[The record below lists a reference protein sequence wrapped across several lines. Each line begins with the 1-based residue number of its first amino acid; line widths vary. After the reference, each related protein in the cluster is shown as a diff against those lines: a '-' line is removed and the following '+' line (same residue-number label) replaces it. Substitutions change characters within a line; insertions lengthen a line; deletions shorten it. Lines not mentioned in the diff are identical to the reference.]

1 MKSNSRTLR
10 LAAAISLFI
19 PAWACAQLQG
29 FETGGYFRVGPGNTK
44 PSASRA
50 CYGLDGPG
58 LKYRLGN
65 ECDYYGEFLF
75 ATKFKARNVDYS
87 INVMP
92 NLYNG
97 GTDSS
102 SARYASPSD
111 FGSASVGMA
120 QMYVEGKGFDIAPSV
135 SFWAGKRFY
144 GRQDVHIVDTHYIDM
159 SGVGAG
165 AYNIAAG
172 PGKLGLAYFGR
183 DGGNVANPEF
193 IDHDNNPLTPA
204 VRPPVRYGTRLH
216 VDYSDLPV
224 NTNGTLRILGTFAK
238 ADGNDGQPRRNGF
251 GFSAVHKQSKMFGSD
266 AINQLWLQY
275 AQGSAGLNQNFG
287 PGTATSDVKSWRLI
301 DSIEWQAGNFGGQA
315 QAMFQTDKDAARRK
329 TDSATIGGRISY
341 AITENFKLLG
351 ELGHSQKKPE
361 GGETQKLTKFTFAP
375 TLSTGPGFWN
385 RPELRVYVTTA
396 KWNKAA
402 NAAAGLRGVTGLG
415 DNATSGTSYG
425 AQVEV
430 WW

>member
-1 MKSNSRTLR
+1 MKSNRRTLR
-10 LAAAISLFI
+10 LAAAISLCI

-29 FETGGYFRVGPGNTK
+29 FESGGYFRAGPGNTK
-44 PSASRA
+44 PNASRA

-65 ECDYYGEFLF
+65 ECDFYGEFLF

-87 INVMP
+87 INIMP
-92 NLYNG
+92 NLWNG
-97 GTDSS
+97 GTDAGSS
-102 SARYASPSD
+102 KL
-111 FGSASVGMA
+111 GMA
-120 QMYVEGKGFDIAPSV
+120 QMFVEGQGFDIAPSV
-135 SFWAGKRFY
+135 KFWAGKRY
-144 GRQDVHIVDTHYIDM
+144 HSRADVHIVDTHYIDL

-172 PGKLGLAYFGR
+172 PGKLSLSYFGR
-183 DGGNVANPEF
+183 DGDNVANPEF

-204 VRPPVRYGTRLH
+204 VRPPVRYGTRLN

-224 NTNGTLRILGTFAK
+224 NTNGTLRLLGTFVK

-251 GFSAVHKQSKMFGSD
+251 GFSAVHAQSKLFGSD
-266 AINQLWLQY
+266 FTNQLWLQY

-287 PGTATSDVKSWRLI
+287 DSAASSKVKSWRLI
-301 DSIEWQAGNFGGQA
+301 DSIVWQAGNFGGQA
-315 QAMFQTDKDAARRK
+315 QAMFQTDKDANGRK
-329 TDSATIGGRISY
+329 TDSATIGGRVSY
-341 AITENFKLLG
+341 ALTENFKLLA
-351 ELGHSQKKPE
+351 EVGHSQKKPE

-375 TLSTGPGFWN
+375 ALTTGPGFWN
-385 RPELRVYVTTA
+385 RPELRLYVTTA
-396 KWNKAA
+396 KWNAAA
-402 NAAAGLRGVTGLG
+402 NAAAGVRGVTGLG